1 MPTERDPRFDDYSSL
16 PAELGSHAQAV
27 IAAAQRLQKV
37 INPGINPSPMRL
49 NARKLNIWEQEEGKL
64 QAVSGKS
71 ANIELPP
78 LNWAK
83 NNNQAKKEYFMQR
96 AGILPGSRR
105 DEQDASDEEMVAVEN
120 VDDTFENAG
129 EQSRDHEVHAMNN
142 LNTELESIV
151 DSVA

>member
-37 INPGINPSPMRL
+37 MNPGINPSPMRL

-78 LNWAK
+78 LKPK
-83 NNNQAKKEYFMQR
+83 NKKEYFMQR
-96 AGILPGSRR
+96 AGILPGSR
-105 DEQDASDEEMVAVEN
+105 
-120 VDDTFENAG
+120 
-129 EQSRDHEVHAMNN
+129 
-142 LNTELESIV
+142 LE
-151 DSVA
+151 